1 MGSFF
6 AFIGLYVCESASQ
19 TLLYMLIDEQAPF
32 FYVQSYVLAYDIMSE
47 SMSFYLLTILNACS
61 TFGRLF
67 PNILADWIGP
77 LNVLSM
83 PCFTN
88 DDDNVY

>member
-6 AFIGLYVCESASQ
+6 AFMGLYVRESTSQ
-19 TLLYMLIDEQAPF
+19 AFIRMLIDEQPPF
-32 FYVQSYVLAYDIMSE
+32 FYVQSYVLAYDIMSD

-67 PNILADWIGP
+67 PNILADYMGP

-83 PCFTN
+83 
-88 DDDNVY
+88 

>member
-1 MGSFF
+1 
-6 AFIGLYVCESASQ
+6 
-19 TLLYMLIDEQAPF
+19 MLIYKQAPF
-32 FYVQSYVLAYDIMSE
+32 FYVQSYVLAYDIMSD

-67 PNILADWIGP
+67 PNILADYLGP

-83 PCFTN
+83 RIRLRTRRRRTIT
-88 DDDNVY
+88 DIAA